1 LKIIGEN
8 NMSNK
13 NKHRDSNNGK
23 RKNVKYYKVCGICG
37 ERYPQ
42 SSMIKDGGSDTGW
55 VCRDCLIDLHPEYLE
70 EFESIC

>member
-8 NMSNK
+8 NVSNK

-70 EFESIC
+70 EFEGIC

>member
-1 LKIIGEN
+1 MKKDN
-8 NMSNK
+8 NYKNNK
-13 NKHRDSNNGK
+13 TKKNN
-23 RKNVKYYKVCGICG
+23 KYYRVCGICG

-70 EFESIC
+70 EFECAWK